1 MKKKKIAIL
10 GSTGSIGS
18 TTLDIIYKNKRSFE
32 IELLSTNRNIKKIKS
47 QIKNFKVKNI
57 IIHDKKIF
65 FKSKSYFKKLNI
77 KIYQNLTDFR
87 REFKKKLDY
96 TMCAITGLDGLEP
109 TLEIIQLTKRIA
121 IANKESII
129 CGWNLLKRKLKKHKT
144 EFIPIDSE
152 HFSIFELI
160 KNEKSEN
167 IKKIYITASGGP
179 FLNTDKSK
187 LNKFVPKNAVKHPT
201 WKMGKKISTDSSTL
215 INKVYELIEAKKIFE
230 LDYNKFE
237 IIIQPTSYIH
247 GVVVFKN
254 GFCKILSHPTSM
266 KIPIYNSL
274 LFNKKILKISENFDF
289 KKMNNLN
296 FQKIDN
302 KKFPVFKILKKL
314 TNNDSLYETVL
325 VTANDVLVELFLK
338 KKIKFYDIYKILNRI
353 LNLKE
358 YKKYKILKPKNLNQI
373 NKLSKNVR
381 LKTLTLSVQSRV

>member
-1 MKKKKIAIL
+1 MKKKIAIL
-10 GSTGSIGS
+10 GSTGSIGL
-18 TTLDIIYKNKRSFE
+18 TTLDIIYQNKKSFE
-32 IELLSTNRNIKKIKS
+32 VELLSTNRNIKKLKD
-47 QIKNFKVKNI
+47 QTKNFKVKNI
-57 IIHDKKIF
+57 IINDKKIF
-65 FKSKSYFKKLNI
+65 DKNKYYFKKLNVNV
-77 KIYQNLTDFR
+77 YQNFTDFR
-87 REFKKKLDY
+87 RKFNKKLDY
-96 TMCAITGLDGLEP
+96 AMCAITGIDGLGP
-109 TLEIIQLTKRIA
+109 TLEIIQLTRRIA

-129 CGWNLLKRKLKKHKT
+129 CGWNLIKRKLKKNNT

-152 HFSIFELI
+152 HFSIYELI

-179 FLNTDKSK
+179 FLNINKSK
-187 LNKFVPKNAVKHPT
+187 LSRFIPKNAIKHPT
-201 WKMGKKISTDSSTL
+201 WKMGKKISIDSSTL

-237 IIIQPTSYIH
+237 IIIQPTSYVH
-247 GVVVFKN
+247 GVVVFNN
-254 GFCKILSHPTSM
+254 GFCKFLSHPTSM

-274 LFNKKILKISENFDF
+274 LFNKKILKISESFDF
-289 KKMNNLN
+289 EKMNNLN
-296 FQKIDN
+296 FQKIDK
-302 KKFPVFKILKKL
+302 KKFPVFGILKKL

-358 YKKYKILKPKNLNQI
+358 YKRYKILKPKNLNQI

>member
-1 MKKKKIAIL
+1 MKKKIAIL

-152 HFSIFELI
+152 
-160 KNEKSEN
+160 
-167 IKKIYITASGGP
+167 
-179 FLNTDKSK
+179 
-187 LNKFVPKNAVKHPT
+187 
-201 WKMGKKISTDSSTL
+201 
-215 INKVYELIEAKKIFE
+215 
-230 LDYNKFE
+230 
-237 IIIQPTSYIH
+237 
-247 GVVVFKN
+247 
-254 GFCKILSHPTSM
+254 
-266 KIPIYNSL
+266 
-274 LFNKKILKISENFDF
+274 NF
-289 KKMNNLN
+289 
-296 FQKIDN
+296 
-302 KKFPVFKILKKL
+302 
-314 TNNDSLYETVL
+314 
-325 VTANDVLVELFLK
+325 
-338 KKIKFYDIYKILNRI
+338 
-353 LNLKE
+353 
-358 YKKYKILKPKNLNQI
+358 
-373 NKLSKNVR
+373 
-381 LKTLTLSVQSRV
+381 